1 MAAETNLTVMGD
13 FAKVQSI
20 DFVNQFEGSI
30 TKLIEALGV
39 TRKMPVSNGMTIKT
53 YVADKDVK
61 TDKVAEGELIPLS
74 KVKKTAGPSY
84 EIEFDKYRKA
94 VSVEA
99 IQRHGFDQAVV
110 EADEILLKEIQKGLR
125 TRFFTFLST
134 GTGTATGVGFQ
145 GALAQAWGQVQSLF
159 EDDGVETIAFVNPLD
174 VADYIGKANITTQTV
189 FGMTF
194 VTGFTGVKVIT
205 NTNVPKGKIYAT
217 APENLVLAYVTINGG
232 ELGRAFDFTTDETG
246 YIGVTHST
254 VNDHLTYETV
264 AVSGTVIFA
273 ERLDGV
279 VVVTISPG
287 E

>member
-1 MAAETNLTVMGD
+1 M
-13 FAKVQSI
+13 
-20 DFVNQFEGSI
+20 
-30 TKLIEALGV
+30 
-39 TRKMPVSNGMTIKT
+39 
-53 YVADKDVK
+53 
-61 TDKVAEGELIPLS
+61 
-74 KVKKTAGPSY
+74 
-84 EIEFDKYRKA
+84 
-94 VSVEA
+94 
-99 IQRHGFDQAVV
+99 
-110 EADEILLKEIQKGLR
+110 
-125 TRFFTFLST
+125 
-134 GTGTATGVGFQ
+134 
-145 GALAQAWGQVQSLF
+145 
-159 EDDGVETIAFVNPLD
+159 ETIAFVNPLD
-174 VADYIGKANITTQTV
+174 VADYIGKANISTQTV